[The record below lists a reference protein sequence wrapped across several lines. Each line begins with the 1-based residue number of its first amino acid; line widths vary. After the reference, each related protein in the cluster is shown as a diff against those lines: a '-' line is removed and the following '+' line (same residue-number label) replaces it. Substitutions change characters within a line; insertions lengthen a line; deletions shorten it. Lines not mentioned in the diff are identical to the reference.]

1 MKTIKN
7 NGKVVLIVAA
17 GIVAIILLSVF
28 CVQSSQNRAFALE
41 EQVNTADSD
50 IKVQEK
56 RRVDLVYNLADCV
69 KQYDKHEAETN
80 HYAVFS

>member
-41 EQVNTADSD
+41 
-50 IKVQEK
+50 
-56 RRVDLVYNLADCV
+56 
-69 KQYDKHEAETN
+69 
-80 HYAVFS
+80 